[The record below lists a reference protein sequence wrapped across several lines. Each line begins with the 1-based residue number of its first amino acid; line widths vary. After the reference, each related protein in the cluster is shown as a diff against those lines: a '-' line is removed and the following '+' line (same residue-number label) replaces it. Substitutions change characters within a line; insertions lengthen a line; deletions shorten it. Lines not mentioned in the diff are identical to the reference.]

1 MVSVWRASAGTVG
14 REDARTR
21 SLGESKSRN
30 KVSVGEPAEG
40 SLTHSQHAR
49 CDLQTKKHTS
59 KTSNETLPACS
70 GGMKPT
76 PRGSVRSNIFGV
88 PTKKNLQKFCEFV
101 VLDAT
106 HGDGLE
112 PVRSPGRCGS
122 KSGRLAGDRP
132 DVRKKNTLVQSDK
145 RIPGYLCPSCSIL
158 LDGGALAIL
167 GSARLGGSSKRSF
180 FGRDGSKSRPCSC
193 RSPPRVSLFFYSFT
207 YQNFHLADKKKWRSL
222 AFAFVL
228 AHHERMTNK

>member
-132 DVRKKNTLVQSDK
+132 DVRKKTHSSSPIRESRGTCALLA
-145 RIPGYLCPSCSIL
+145 RSCSME
-158 LDGGALAIL
+158 A
-167 GSARLGGSSKRSF
+167 
-180 FGRDGSKSRPCSC
+180 
-193 RSPPRVSLFFYSFT
+193 RSPSLGRHAWAGAPNARFLAATVQRADRARVGRRPGSLFFFILSHIKIFIWPIKKSGGRL
-207 YQNFHLADKKKWRSL
+207 HLL
-222 AFAFVL
+222 L
-228 AHHERMTNK
+228 CLPTTNE